1 MRLPFFVAVLLLLL
15 ACPLQAQDTA
25 TKPAKFPIPDQAAR
39 TKASAVAQDIFGADM
54 RKAATAEDKAAL
66 IAKVVQAA
74 RDSKGDLPSQYVLY
88 ELARAWAVTAGDVAG
103 AASTIDEQAAIF
115 AVDAWALRL
124 ELLGK
129 WAESSAGSAVAGAQ
143 NVAQTWIEQALAE
156 DKYDIANKLGQ
167 AEAALAR
174 RSTDSAALT
183 RATETLKGIKEAQ
196 ANFAEATRSLDVL
209 AVKPEDPQ
217 ANLAYGKYHC
227 LNKGDW
233 NEGLPYVAKGAD
245 ADWKSLAEKEL
256 KAPAEADKQA
266 AVGDG
271 WWDLSLK
278 QSSSLARERMK
289 QHACFWYRQCV
300 DKVTGLEKLR
310 VDKCL
315 AEPATEVKSKPKE
328 VSDGTTAALPG
339 NMADKIDL
347 TSKAVE
353 IKAGL
358 DTVVNRFKDHLL
370 VLPNPAFKPDTDG
383 KGPVLWLIVV
393 LGKLTFAEDS
403 RIRWRLEVPGEA
415 DTRGSTKMNCWPLMP
430 KADPGPPAIEDYA
443 KFKTVWFNGLS
454 TLQNAGYKCSV
465 PSHSI
470 EDSAFRKD
478 GNYELCFEK
487 VGDKLAAWADTT
499 KLLEV
504 ELTAEQMTKA
514 SAAPIQLRF
523 AQNWRNRTFG
533 AKITLLELTMGKN
546 LAPLAPPRSQPD
558 SK

>member
-115 AVDAWALRL
+115 AVEAWALRL

-245 ADWKSLAEKEL
+245 VDWKSLAEKEL

-328 VSDGTTAALPG
+328 VSGGTTTA
-339 NMADKIDL
+339 NMADKMDL

-353 IKAGL
+353 IKAKS
-358 DTVVNRFKDHLL
+358 DTVVKRFKDHLL
-370 VLPNPAFKPDTDG
+370 VLPSPASKPDADG
-383 KGPVLWLIVV
+383 KWPGLLVTVV

-403 RIRWRLEVPGEA
+403 RIRWRLEVPGDA
-415 DTRGSTKMNCWPLMP
+415 TVRGAAYINCWPLMP
-430 KADPGPPAIEDYA
+430 KAGPGSPAIEDFA
-443 KFKTVWFNGLS
+443 AFKYVWFAGEG
-454 TLQNAGYKCSV
+454 TLKNAGYNFTMAPHSV
-465 PSHSI
+465 Q
-470 EDSAFRKD
+470 ESAFRKD

-487 VGDKLAAWADTT
+487 VGNKVTAWVDTT
-499 KLLEV
+499 MLLDV
-504 ELTAEQMTKA
+504 ELTTEQMTQA
-514 SAAPIQLRF
+514 SDAPVQLRF
-523 AQNWRNRTFG
+523 VQNKSGEPNPG
-533 AKITLLELTMGKN
+533 AKITLLELTMGKK
-546 LAPLAPPRSQPD
+546 LMPLAPPTSQPD